1 MLYRPI
7 TRLRGGSAALTRF
20 RGQSVALTRF
30 KDQSGGLARVKDESA
45 TLIRLKSQS
54 GFTLIELLVVILIIG
69 ILAAIAIPAFL
80 SQTTKANDAAAKT
93 QVGTLQT
100 TIKTYAIE
108 NAGSYAGASLAKLQA
123 IEPTLKDKTTA
134 VAKEVVSPTT
144 TGFTVESEAVG
155 SKDVYKL
162 VSENGEVTRTCTTSG
177 TGNNGG
183 GCKGGSW

>member
-1 MLYRPI
+1 MLQ
-7 TRLRGGSAALTRF
+7 RLR
-20 RGQSVALTRF
+20 Q
-30 KDQSGGLARVKDESA
+30 
-45 TLIRLKSQS
+45 RLSNEG

-80 SQTTKANDAAAKT
+80 SQTSKANDSAAKT

-100 TIKTYAIE
+100 TMEAYASE
-108 NAGSYAGASLAKLQA
+108 NNGSFASATLAKLQE
-123 IEPTLKDKTTA
+123 IEPTLKDKSTA
-134 VAKEVVSPTT
+134 IAKEVVTPTA

-162 VSENGEVTRTCTTSG
+162 KNSNGEIERNCAPA
-177 TGNNGG
+177 NNG